1 VNSSKPQDYK
11 QWMRLRFPM
20 LNQRIDDGN
29 AADVNPLLD
38 ESLESLDAMTADIH
52 TGERERFT
60 YISMMHAALYH
71 HKKKAAESNAI
82 LPNNFGSA
90 LNRVETVM
98 THMAN
103 SIGVEHRFLS
113 VFYLFY
119 NPEIPDLQGKFAQF
133 RPSEYETAFLRV
145 NREGTLQYKLAANA
159 LYNADDLLHHGFPS
173 FESIKSFLE
182 AAIIAFQKISH
193 GNSLLLKTPGG
204 EEFKFLTQYFGEVQ
218 IGGKALRGINAGDQ
232 PWSYVIDL
240 VLGVDLKR
248 VFQQAF
254 EGTASERDYLA
265 HAKTSAEVIAYEFQ
279 SSEYLH
285 QKYLLPED
293 YEFLMIVIQ
302 KLIQFPEPLT
312 SSISNS
318 FSPEERFQI
327 AEKLHEVMKHYLA
340 ASNVHFQLAKRFVP
354 KNSEGEQ
361 IGSAG
366 TNIVR
371 FLKDG
376 LNAER
381 EYVMHNL
388 ESNYPELL
396 KSNTKETISA

>member
-1 VNSSKPQDYK
+1 VNPSQPQDYK
-11 QWMRLRFPM
+11 QWMRDRFPM
-20 LNQRIDDGN
+20 LNQRIDEGN
-29 AADVNPLLD
+29 ATDVNTLLD
-38 ESLESLDAMTADIH
+38 ESLEALDAMIADIH
-52 TGERERFT
+52 TDERERFT
-60 YISMMHAALYH
+60 YISMIHAALYH
-71 HKKKAAESNAI
+71 HKKKAAESNAA

-90 LNRVETVM
+90 LTHVETIM
-98 THMAN
+98 TGIADN
-103 SIGVEHRFLS
+103 IGVEHRFLS

-133 RPSEYETAFLRV
+133 RSSEYETAFLRV

-159 LYNADDLLHHGFPS
+159 LFDAFDLLRRGFAS
-173 FESIKSFLE
+173 FQSITSLLESAVTSFQR
-182 AAIIAFQKISH
+182 IAH

-204 EEFKFLTQYFGEVQ
+204 EEFKLLTQYFGEVQ
-218 IGGKALRGINAGDQ
+218 VGGKSLRGVNAGDQ

-240 VLGVDLKR
+240 LLGVDLKR

-254 EGTASERDYLA
+254 VGTTSERSYIA
-265 HAKTSAEVIAYEFQ
+265 NAKTSAEVIAYEFQ

-293 YEFLMIVIQ
+293 YEFLMNVIQ
-302 KLIQFPEPLT
+302 KLLEFPEPLT
-312 SSISNS
+312 SSIPNS
-318 FSPEERFQI
+318 FSSEEQFQI
-327 AEKLHEVMKHYLA
+327 AEKLHAVMKHYVA

-354 KNSEGEQ
+354 KNPEGEQ

-381 EYVMHNL
+381 EYVKHNL
-388 ESNYPELL
+388 ELKYPALL
-396 KSNTKETISA
+396 KSNTEETIHV